1 MRGQTRDQ
9 KQQKE
14 AIDINK
20 SLFNLRQVI
29 TALTENSK
37 IHSKMKQGDRSARG
51 LENVHYIPYRE
62 SKLTTILRQSLG
74 GNSYCLMIAN
84 LSPISAFVDENL
96 STLQYA
102 SKASHI
108 SNQPKINQDP
118 RAVMIMEQKSQIT
131 KL

>member
-1 MRGQTRDQ
+1 MMASHRINESSSRSHCILTFIVSQVDVKNPENVIISKLQLVDLAGSERQSHVEMRGQIRDQ

-37 IHSKMKQGDRSARG
+37 IHQKLRQGDKSSRA

-62 SKLTTILRQSLG
+62 SKLTTILR
-74 GNSYCLMIAN
+74 
-84 LSPISAFVDENL
+84 
-96 STLQYA
+96 
-102 SKASHI
+102 
-108 SNQPKINQDP
+108 
-118 RAVMIMEQKSQIT
+118 
-131 KL
+131 